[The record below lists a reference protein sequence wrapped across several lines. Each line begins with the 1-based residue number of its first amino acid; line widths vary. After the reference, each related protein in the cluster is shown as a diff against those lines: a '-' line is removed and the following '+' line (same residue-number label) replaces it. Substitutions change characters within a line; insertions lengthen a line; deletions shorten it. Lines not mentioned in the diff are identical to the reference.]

1 MTKVPARRGSFYWK
15 KDTPYVS
22 VTNALNV
29 IDKPALR
36 YWFGQQ
42 VFRAYAADPNL
53 SEKEA
58 LQAPWNVTKKAAD
71 RGTTVHS
78 IVESWKHTKKQIDT
92 VPDKY
97 RGYAE
102 AFYKWVE
109 SNHVEVIENER
120 SVYSDKYQYAGT
132 LDMLAK
138 INGRKDITIVDIK
151 TGKNLYPE
159 VQLQIS
165 AYRQALKEQ
174 GIEATMSALL
184 LKEDGSYKYE
194 EYTEDRLE
202 PFLACLKLWQ
212 WKNEDKYND
221 AIKYRQ
227 LSLIKNKK

>member
-1 MTKVPARRGSFYWK
+1 MTVVKARRGSFYWK
-15 KDTPYVS
+15 NDLPYVS
-22 VTNALNV
+22 VTNALSV

-42 VFRAYAADPNL
+42 VFRAYAANPNL
-53 SEKEA
+53 NEKEA
-58 LQAPWNVTKKAAD
+58 LQAPWKTTHKAAD

-78 IVESWKHTKKQIDT
+78 IVESWKQTKEHIKTIPPQY
-92 VPDKY
+92 K
-97 RGYAE
+97 GYAE

-109 SNHVEVIENER
+109 SNHVEVVENEK
-120 SVYSDKYQYAGT
+120 SVYSDEYHFAGT

-159 VQLQIS
+159 VELQCA

-174 GIEATMSALL
+174 GVEATMSALL

-194 EYTEDRLE
+194 EYTQDRLDE
-202 PFLACLKLWQ
+202 FLACLKLWQ
-212 WKNEDKYND
+212 WKNKDKYDD
-221 AIKYRQ
+221 AVKFRQ
-227 LSLIKNKK
+227 LSLIKTK